1 MGFFDRFKVD
11 HDKLAEA
18 ILKQSKPTPIP
29 RPSKYKV
36 KLKPK
41 SIPKKKY
48 WEYLPMR
55 MRGRSIKGFVAGKTT
70 DQIKQDLQEFDGNSQ
85 VWKHHGAEEVKKM
98 INFFKTHNTKGE
110 PFKTTLAQRKR
121 WASKKTIAD
130 LLEDVKSKH
139 LKNKKNSVCKTYH
152 GECVACYHE
161 DSIWVKAQHGTLTQ
175 RLEKGHKLFSDFS
188 HRISAGN
195 QSGADE
201 LRNQILLQ
209 QPRKDDS
216 WGLDDP
222 SPKSQLI
229 RTSNSMKEKEKLIIE
244 AKEKACMSIEELDV
258 QTLRKLLKKDD
269 ST

>member
-18 ILKQSKPTPIP
+18 ILRQSKSTP
-29 RPSKYKV
+29 RLTPSRSKATP
-36 KLKPK
+36 KPK
-41 SIPKKKY
+41 SIPSKKY
-48 WEYLPMR
+48 WESLPIR
-55 MRGRSIKGFVAGKTT
+55 MRGRAIKGFVEGKTT
-70 DQIKQDLQEFDGNSQ
+70 DQIKQDLQEFDGNSK
-85 VWKHHGAEEVKKM
+85 VWHNSAEDVKKM
-98 INFFKTHNTKGE
+98 INFFKKHRTNGE
-110 PFKTTLAQRKR
+110 PFKTPLGERRRRK
-121 WASKKTIAD
+121 SKETIAD
-130 LLEDVKSKH
+130 SLQDVKSKH
-139 LKNKKNSVCKTYH
+139 LKNEKDSVCKRYQ
-152 GECVACYHE
+152 GECVACYGE
-161 DSIWVKAQHGTLTQ
+161 SSIWVKAQRGTLSQ
-175 RLEKGHKLFSDFS
+175 RLENGHTLFSNFS

-195 QSGADE
+195 QLGADE

-222 SPKSQLI
+222 SPRGQLI